1 MNRVLL
7 ISGTSGIAEATAVVA
22 RRRGDQPFL
31 VGLDQPADAIADLR
45 DPDAVREAVDA
56 CLTQYGRIDA
66 LFNVAGISGRRFGDG
81 PLHEATLEGWNT
93 VLESNVT
100 TAFLL
105 SKCVLQHWLE
115 TGRRG
120 AILNMASVLAFSPE
134 PRHFATHAYA
144 ASKGALIA
152 MTQSMASYY
161 APHGIRVNA
170 IAPGLV
176 RTPMSQRAQQDPE
189 ILDFIAHKQP
199 LSDGML
205 DAVDIAEAAL
215 FLLGEES
222 RHITGQVLSVD
233 GGWQF
238 A

>member
-7 ISGTSGIAEATAVVA
+7 ISGTSGIAEATAVLA
-22 RRRGDQPFL
+22 RRRGDCPFL
-31 VGLDQPADAIADLR
+31 VGLEQPADAIADLR

-56 CLTQYGRIDA
+56 CLKQHGRIDA

-144 ASKGALIA
+144 TSKGALIA
-152 MTQSMASYY
+152 MTQSVASYY

>member
-7 ISGTSGIAEATAVVA
+7 ISGTSGIAEATAVLA
-22 RRRGDQPFL
+22 RRRGDYPFL
-31 VGLDQPADAIADLR
+31 VGLEQPADAIADLR

-56 CLTQYGRIDA
+56 CLKQHGRIDA

-105 SKCVLQHWLE
+105 SKCVLLHWLE
-115 TGRRG
+115 TGRGG

-144 ASKGALIA
+144 ASKGALIS

-170 IAPGLV
+170 VAPGLV
-176 RTPMSQRAQQDPE
+176 RTPMSQRAQQNPE
-189 ILDFIAHKQP
+189 ILDFIARKQP